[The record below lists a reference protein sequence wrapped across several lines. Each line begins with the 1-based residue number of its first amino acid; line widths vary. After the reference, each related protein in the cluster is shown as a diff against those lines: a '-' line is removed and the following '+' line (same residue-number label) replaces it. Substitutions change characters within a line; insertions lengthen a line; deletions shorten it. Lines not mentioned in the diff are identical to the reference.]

1 MKPKFQLL
9 YNTLAQEVAKMS
21 HARRLQVGAVIVK
34 GDRVISMGYNGM
46 PAGWDNNC
54 EDKEY
59 PGKNAGDFEQ
69 HPDELAAQYPF
80 VEEEHGPYYEYNRRY
95 RLKTK
100 PEVLH
105 AESNAIAKLA
115 KSNDSGDG
123 ADIFITHAP
132 CMECAKLIYQSG
144 IRRVY
149 FNQDY
154 RDDSGIRFL
163 KASGVEVI
171 KHEE

>member
-1 MKPKFQLL
+1 MKPKFQKL
-9 YNTLAQEVAKMS
+9 YNNIAHEVAQMS

-34 GDRVISMGYNGM
+34 DDRVISMGYNGM

-59 PGKNAGDFEQ
+59 MSGDAGGWLD
-69 HPDELAAQYPF
+69 PDEIYEKWPF
-80 VEEEHGPYYEYNRRY
+80 VEEEHGPYYEYQRRY

-144 IRRVY
+144 IRRVF
-149 FNQDY
+149 FNQNY